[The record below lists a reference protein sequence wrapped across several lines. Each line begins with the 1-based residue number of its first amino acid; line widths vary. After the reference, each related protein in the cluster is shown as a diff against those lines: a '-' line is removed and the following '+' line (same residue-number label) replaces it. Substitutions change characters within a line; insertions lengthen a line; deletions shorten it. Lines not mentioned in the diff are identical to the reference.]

1 MPRPA
6 PAEPDD
12 SARDAVSGQPG
23 RPGPVLV
30 VGEALADVVISP
42 AGGSVRPGGSPAN
55 VAVGLA
61 RLGIAVTLLTQVGA
75 DRAGGLIRD
84 HLDRNGVQ
92 LINAGRGQ
100 RTGVAQARF
109 DAAGNARYE
118 FRLEW
123 DPDAA
128 ATARALAA
136 TGASCLHTGSIA
148 AMLQPGAAA
157 VRALLEQAG
166 SAVTVSYDP
175 NCRPSQMGDPIR
187 TRAQVESLVSLSHV
201 VKASA
206 EDVQWLYPAV
216 RHSEVARHWL
226 GLGPAIVI
234 ITGGATGSQ
243 AVVRAGA
250 VRVPAVPTPVADT
263 LGAGDSFTAAVL
275 AGLARR
281 DLLGGHRADQLRGLT
296 ADALTGLLADAS
308 RAAAVTCSRA
318 GADPPYLDELTG
330 TGSPEHPDAAQHKE
344 AASHGSDY

>member
-1 MPRPA
+1 M
-6 PAEPDD
+6 
-12 SARDAVSGQPG
+12 SGQPERRG
-23 RPGPVLV
+23 RVLV

-42 AGGSVRPGGSPAN
+42 GGRRVHPGGSPAN

-61 RLGIAVTLLTQVGA
+61 RLGVPVTLLTQVGA

-84 HLDRNGVQ
+84 HLGRNAVD

-109 DAAGNARYE
+109 DAAGSASYE
-118 FRLEW
+118 FLLEW

-128 ATARALAA
+128 VTAPALAA

-148 AMLQPGAAA
+148 ATLQPGAAT

-166 SAVTVSYDP
+166 TSVTISYDP

-226 GLGPAIVI
+226 RLGPAIVI
-234 ITGGATGSQ
+234 ITGGATGSW
-243 AVVRAGA
+243 AVARAGA
-250 VRVPAVPTPVADT
+250 IRVPAVPTPVVDT

-281 DLLGGHRADQLRGLT
+281 DLLGGHRTDQLRGLA
-296 ADALTGLLADAS
+296 ADDLTGLLADAS

-330 TGSPEHPDAAQHKE
+330 TGSPERPAAAQQKE
-344 AASHGSDY
+344 AASHGSDN